1 MTEPLLTLPVQ
12 REVDPAELEPHVWY
26 HRIGLG
32 PDLVTPGVERYEP
45 YQRGVLEAMTAA
57 GVAGR
62 RVLDAGCRDGIFAFA
77 AEQQGA
83 AEAVGL
89 DNNQSTGALEVL
101 VPATGSSVRFVEA
114 NILDVTPEDLG
125 GPFDVVVAAGLIY
138 HLREPFRGLRVL
150 RDLLVDGGTL
160 VLEGGI
166 WLGSDRFADVWCPTL
181 NHGPYDATSPS
192 FFNRRALREGLA
204 SYGLEILSWSELGEV
219 IHHPGG
225 WRARA
230 LRYQRAIDRVTVVAR
245 RDQRS
250 EDQFLES
257 YFHATHAQRH
267 WT

>member
-1 MTEPLLTLPVQ
+1 
-12 REVDPAELEPHVWY
+12 
-26 HRIGLG
+26 
-32 PDLVTPGVERYEP
+32 
-45 YQRGVLEAMTAA
+45 VLAAMTAE
-57 GVAGR
+57 GVEGR

-114 NILDVTPEDLG
+114 NLLDVVPGDLG

-166 WLGSDRFADVWCPTL
+166 WLGSDRFADLWCPSW

-192 FFNRRALREGLA
+192 FFNRRALREALAGL
-204 SYGLEILSWSELGEV
+204 GLEVQSWSELGEV
-219 IHHPGG
+219 IHHPGD
-225 WRARA
+225 WRARV
-230 LRYQRAIDRVTVVAR
+230 LRYRRAVDRVTVVAR
-245 RDQRS
+245 RNRGD
-250 EDQFLES
+250 EDAFLES
-257 YFHATHAQRH
+257 YFHGTHAQRL

>member
-1 MTEPLLTLPVQ
+1 VSDPLVTLPLV

-32 PDLVTPGVERYEP
+32 PDLVTPGVERYLP
-45 YQRGVLEAMTAA
+45 YQRSVLAAMTAE

-83 AEAVGL
+83 AEAIGM

-101 VPATGSSVRFVEA
+101 VPASGSSVRFVEA
-114 NILDVTPEDLG
+114 NILDVTPQDFG

-150 RDLLVDGGTL
+150 RDLLVDGGIL

-166 WLGSDRFADVWCPTL
+166 WLGSDRFADLWCPTG

-192 FFNRRALREGLA
+192 FFNRRALREALAGL
-204 SYGLEILSWSELGEV
+204 GLEVRSWSELGEIV
-219 IHHPGG
+219 HHPPG

-230 LRYQRAIDRVTVVAR
+230 LRYRRAVDRVTVVAR
-245 RDQRS
+245 RNDA
-250 EDQFLES
+250 EVDEFLDS
-257 YFHATHAQRH
+257 YFHGTHAQRR

>member
-1 MTEPLLTLPVQ
+1 MSEPLVTLELV

-32 PDLVTPGVERYEP
+32 TGLVTPGVERYVP
-45 YQRGVLEAMTAA
+45 YQRPVLAEMTTA

-83 AEAVGL
+83 AEVVGL
-89 DNNQSTGALEVL
+89 DNNQSTGAVEVL
-101 VPATGSSVRFVEA
+101 APATGSSVRFVEA
-114 NILDVTPEDLG
+114 NLLDVTPADLG

-166 WLGSDRFADVWCPTL
+166 WLGSDRFADLWCPSA

-192 FFNRRALREGLA
+192 FFNRRALRETLAGL
-204 SYGLEILSWSELGEV
+204 GLRVGSWQELGEV
-219 IHHPGG
+219 VHHPPG

-230 LRYQRAIDRVTVVAR
+230 LRYRRAVDRVTVVAR
-245 RDQRS
+245 R
-250 EDQFLES
+250 EDAAVDPFLES
-257 YFHATHAQRH
+257 YFHGTHAQRR
-267 WT
+267 WR

>member
-1 MTEPLLTLPVQ
+1 MSEPLLTLALA

-32 PDLVTPGVERYEP
+32 PDLVTPGVDRYEP
-45 YQRGVLEAMTAA
+45 YQRSVLAAMTAE

-77 AEQQGA
+77 AEQMGA
-83 AEAVGL
+83 SDAVGM

-101 VPATGSSVRFVEA
+101 VPASGSSVRFVEA
-114 NILDVTPEDLG
+114 NVLDVTPEDLG
-125 GPFDVVVAAGLIY
+125 GPFDVVVAAGLLY

-160 VLEGGI
+160 VLESAV
-166 WLGSDRFADVWCPTL
+166 WLGSDRFADLWCPSG

-192 FFNRRALREGLA
+192 FFNRRALRESLAGL
-204 SYGLEILSWSELGEV
+204 GLDVVSWDELGEV
-219 IHHPGG
+219 VHHPPGR
-225 WRARA
+225 RARV
-230 LRYQRAIDRVTVVAR
+230 LGYRRAVDRVTVVAR
-245 RDQRS
+245 RDDATT
-250 EDQFLES
+250 DQFLDA
-257 YFHATHAQRH
+257 YFHGVHAQRR